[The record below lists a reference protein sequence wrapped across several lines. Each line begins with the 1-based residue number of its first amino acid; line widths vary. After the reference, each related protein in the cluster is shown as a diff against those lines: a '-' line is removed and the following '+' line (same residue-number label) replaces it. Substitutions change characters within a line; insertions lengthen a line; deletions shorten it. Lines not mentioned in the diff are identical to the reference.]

1 MVWPGA
7 SSRVALPAGKLPGH
21 VPIRLVRLEA
31 IGNTGGELT
40 FQFESA
46 PSRYWAIANRRV
58 VRNTTEFP
66 HAGVALVLPAAR
78 PFADRFGSGDKG
90 PGNGFDAVLLGEAD
104 HLQAEEVRGLTV
116 AHEIVIC
123 DGAHGERLAPVV
135 VLANRSVPD
144 SGVPESAV
152 PPTRSS
158 PNTRSRTSTIYI
170 SCPSLLLEV
179 A

>member
-1 MVWPGA
+1 M
-7 SSRVALPAGKLPGH
+7 PAGKLPGP
-21 VPIRLVRLEA
+21 VPIRLVKLEA
-31 IGNTGGELT
+31 IGITGGELA
-40 FQFESA
+40 FQFEGR
-46 PSRYWAIANRRV
+46 PSRYWANANRRV
-58 VRNTTEFP
+58 VRNATEFP

-78 PFADRFGSGDKG
+78 PCADRLGSGDKG
-90 PGNGFDAVLLGEAD
+90 AGNGLDAVLLGEAD
-104 HLQAEEVRGLTV
+104 HLQAEEVRGLAV
-116 AHEIVIC
+116 AHEIVIGE
-123 DGAHGERLAPVV
+123 GAHGERLTPVV
-135 VLANRSVPD
+135 VLANRSIPD